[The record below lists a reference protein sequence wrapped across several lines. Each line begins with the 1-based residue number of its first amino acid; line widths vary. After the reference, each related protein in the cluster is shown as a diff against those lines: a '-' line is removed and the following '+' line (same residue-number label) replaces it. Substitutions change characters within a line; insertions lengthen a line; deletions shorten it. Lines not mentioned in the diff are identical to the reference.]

1 MDRVI
6 LLGRDAGW
14 RVNSFCI
21 LARELLDVLRI
32 HVKVGDVWFIFL
44 FLTSDLGTTLFDS
57 LDAWIGCDFYWRLDR
72 LPFLSDNAIIAIMYP
87 VSNWRSL
94 DVSGCEISV
103 FAIGY
108 LGLHDQC
115 LSSICESQW

>member
-1 MDRVI
+1 MAHCSMDRVF
-6 LLGRDAGW
+6 LLGRDAGG

-57 LDAWIGCDFYWRLDR
+57 LDA
-72 LPFLSDNAIIAIMYP
+72 
-87 VSNWRSL
+87 
-94 DVSGCEISV
+94 
-103 FAIGY
+103 
-108 LGLHDQC
+108 
-115 LSSICESQW
+115 